1 MLSIE
6 AVSVL
11 VALIWGCVGI
21 FWGLITTWEGS
32 RQSEARR
39 REVERQRS
47 EGVPDGLNVRAWV
60 VVARAITAGI
70 PLLFVVDGLFARI
83 GILYS
88 PGLSFFAGPD
98 LVLQIVGIIASAVGL
113 AILIGLGRKLAV
125 RVYRLAAD
133 ERELMTTGL
142 HRYVQHPF
150 YVHFFLLPLGLFLL
164 ALNYLA
170 LLVLISYTML
180 WGPTLLTTEIRDE
193 EVGLRR
199 RYGPEYEEYAS
210 RTGRFFP
217 RIRRS

>member
-1 MLSIE
+1 VLSIE
-6 AVSVL
+6 AVSAL
-11 VALIWGCVGI
+11 VALIWGCVGV
-21 FWGLITTWEGS
+21 FWALITSWEGS
-32 RQSEARR
+32 HQSEARR
-39 REVERQRS
+39 REIERERS
-47 EGVPDGLNVRAWV
+47 EGVPDGLKVRAWV
-60 VVARAITAGI
+60 VAARAITASI

-98 LVLQIVGIIASAVGL
+98 LALQIVGIIASAMGL
-113 AILIGLGRKLAV
+113 AILIVLGRKLAV
-125 RVYRLAAD
+125 RIYRLAAD

-150 YVHFFLLPLGLFLL
+150 YVHFVLLPVGLFLIT
-164 ALNYLA
+164 LNYLA
-170 LLVLISYTML
+170 LLVLVTYTML
-180 WGPTLLTTEIRDE
+180 WGPKLLTTEIREE

-199 RYGPEYEEYAS
+199 RYGLEHEEYAT

>member
-1 MLSIE
+1 VLSIE

-11 VALIWGCVGI
+11 VALIWGCVGV
-21 FWGLITTWEGS
+21 FWALITSWEGS
-32 RQSEARR
+32 HQSEARR
-39 REVERQRS
+39 REIERERS
-47 EGVPDGLNVRAWV
+47 EGVPDGLKVRAWV
-60 VVARAITAGI
+60 VAARAITAGI

-98 LVLQIVGIIASAVGL
+98 LALQIVGIIASAVGL

-125 RVYRLAAD
+125 RIYRLAAH

-150 YVHFFLLPLGLFLL
+150 YVHFVLIPVGLFLL
-164 ALNYLA
+164 TLNYLA
-170 LLVLISYTML
+170 LLVLVTYTML
-180 WGPTLLTTEIRDE
+180 WGPKLLTTAIREE

-199 RYGPEYEEYAS
+199 RYGLEHEEYATH
-210 RTGRFFP
+210 TGRFFP
-217 RIRRS
+217 RIPRS

>member
-1 MLSIE
+1 VLSIE

-11 VALIWGCVGI
+11 VALIWGCVGV
-21 FWGLITTWEGS
+21 FWALITSWEGS
-32 RQSEARR
+32 HQSEARR
-39 REVERQRS
+39 REIERERS
-47 EGVPDGLNVRAWV
+47 EGVPHGLKVRAWV
-60 VVARAITAGI
+60 VAARAMTAGI

-83 GILYS
+83 GIVYS

-98 LVLQIVGIIASAVGL
+98 LALQVVGIIASAVGL
-113 AILIGLGRKLAV
+113 AILIVLGRKLAV

-150 YVHFFLLPLGLFLL
+150 YAHFVLLPVGLFLL
-164 ALNYLA
+164 TLNYLA
-170 LLVLISYTML
+170 LLVLVTYTML
-180 WGPTLLTTEIRDE
+180 WGPKLLTTEIREE

-199 RYGPEYEEYAS
+199 RYGLEHEEYAT

>member
-1 MLSIE
+1 VLSIE

-21 FWGLITTWEGS
+21 FWASITSWEGS
-32 RQSEARR
+32 HQSGARR
-39 REVERQRS
+39 REIERERS
-47 EGVPDGLNVRAWV
+47 EGVPDGLMVRAWV
-60 VVARAITAGI
+60 VAARTITACI

-88 PGLSFFAGPD
+88 PGWSFFAGPD
-98 LVLQIVGIIASAVGL
+98 LALQVVGIVASAVAL
-113 AILIGLGRKLAV
+113 AILIGLGRKLAL
-125 RVYRLAAD
+125 RVYRLAAH

-150 YVHFFLLPLGLFLL
+150 YVHFFLLPVGLFLIT
-164 ALNYLA
+164 LNYLA
-170 LLVLISYTML
+170 GFVLITYTML
-180 WGPTLLTTEIRDE
+180 WGPKLLTTAIREE

-199 RYGPEYEEYAS
+199 RYGMEHEEYAT

>member
-1 MLSIE
+1 VLSIE

-11 VALIWGCVGI
+11 VALIWGCVGV
-21 FWGLITTWEGS
+21 FWALITSWEGS
-32 RQSEARR
+32 HQSEARR
-39 REVERQRS
+39 REIERERS
-47 EGVPDGLNVRAWV
+47 EGVPDGLKVRAWV
-60 VVARAITAGI
+60 VAARAITAGI

-98 LVLQIVGIIASAVGL
+98 LALQIVGIIASAVGL

-125 RVYRLAAD
+125 RVYRLAAH

-150 YVHFFLLPLGLFLL
+150 YVHFVLIPVGLFLL
-164 ALNYLA
+164 TLNYLA
-170 LLVLISYTML
+170 LLVLVTYTML
-180 WGPTLLTTEIRDE
+180 WGPKLLTTAIREE

-199 RYGPEYEEYAS
+199 RYGLEHEEYAT

-217 RIRRS
+217 RIPRS

>member
-1 MLSIE
+1 VLSIE
-6 AVSVL
+6 AVSAL
-11 VALIWGCVGI
+11 VALIWGCVGV
-21 FWGLITTWEGS
+21 FWALITSWEGS
-32 RQSEARR
+32 HQSEARR
-39 REVERQRS
+39 REIERERS
-47 EGVPDGLNVRAWV
+47 EGVPHGLKVRAWV
-60 VVARAITAGI
+60 VAARAMTAGI

-98 LVLQIVGIIASAVGL
+98 LALQIVGIIASAMGL
-113 AILIGLGRKLAV
+113 AILIVLGRKLAV
-125 RVYRLAAD
+125 RIYRLAAD

-150 YVHFFLLPLGLFLL
+150 YVHFVLLPVGLFLIT
-164 ALNYLA
+164 LNYLA
-170 LLVLISYTML
+170 LLVLVTYTML
-180 WGPTLLTTEIRDE
+180 WGPKLLTTEIREE

-199 RYGPEYEEYAS
+199 RYGLEHEEYAT

>member
-1 MLSIE
+1 VLSIE

-11 VALIWGCVGI
+11 VALIWGCVGV
-21 FWGLITTWEGS
+21 FWALITSWEGS
-32 RQSEARR
+32 HQSEARR
-39 REVERQRS
+39 REIERERS
-47 EGVPDGLNVRAWV
+47 EGVPDGLKVRAWV
-60 VVARAITAGI
+60 VAARAITAGI

-83 GILYS
+83 GIVYS

-98 LVLQIVGIIASAVGL
+98 LALQVVGIIASAVGL
-113 AILIGLGRKLAV
+113 AILIVLGRKLAV

-150 YVHFFLLPLGLFLL
+150 YVHFVLLPVGLFLMT
-164 ALNYLA
+164 LNYLA
-170 LLVLISYTML
+170 LLVLVTYTML
-180 WGPTLLTTEIRDE
+180 WGPKLLTTEIREE

-199 RYGPEYEEYAS
+199 RYGLEHEEYAT

>member
-1 MLSIE
+1 VLSIE

-11 VALIWGCVGI
+11 VALIWGCVGV
-21 FWGLITTWEGS
+21 FWALITSWEGS
-32 RQSEARR
+32 HQSEARR
-39 REVERQRS
+39 REIERERS
-47 EGVPDGLNVRAWV
+47 EGVPDGLKVRAWV
-60 VVARAITAGI
+60 VAARAITAGI

-98 LVLQIVGIIASAVGL
+98 LALQIVGIIASAVGL

-125 RVYRLAAD
+125 RIYRLAAH

-150 YVHFFLLPLGLFLL
+150 YVHFVLIPVGLFLL
-164 ALNYLA
+164 TLNYLA
-170 LLVLISYTML
+170 LLVLVTYTML
-180 WGPTLLTTEIRDE
+180 WGPKLLTTAIREE

-199 RYGPEYEEYAS
+199 RYGLEHEEYAT

-217 RIRRS
+217 RIPRS